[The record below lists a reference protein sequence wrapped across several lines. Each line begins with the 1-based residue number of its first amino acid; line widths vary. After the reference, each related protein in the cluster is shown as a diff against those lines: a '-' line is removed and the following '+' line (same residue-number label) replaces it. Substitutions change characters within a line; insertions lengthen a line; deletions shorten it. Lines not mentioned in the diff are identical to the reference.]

1 MGNAGAGMETRSR
14 VLASWRFNLRGQFG
28 AVAVCL
34 VLAALVWFAAV
45 GTTNAARVDDLVRMI
60 ELGRPHSVLSFV
72 ERWWLGTSDAGW
84 VSLAIAALQICC
96 IVLCAGFAWAL
107 TRSVALGAA
116 VGALALVSPF
126 PEQWLGTPSGLA
138 DGVTV
143 TALLVV
149 FGTLLLGGDSRLRN
163 AAAFAAVL
171 VSGWPLAPL
180 AAVAIVL
187 RNSAGWWL
195 VVAGVS
201 ALGVRAALGYPLW
214 ALGGHAT
221 LFGPYVVVALRGLVL
236 CAAAIP
242 AIIYAV
248 RGPAARWIRRGTRAQ
263 RALLLAALVL
273 VLTAGFLAS
282 APAACFCAE
291 AGILLVAMSVAA
303 PRAGIASVRNACLVV
318 SAVFVVVSVTVRM
331 QPAAADNSPSVAQ
344 DRATLRAIAGAPAIV
359 LVDHGDTLYRA
370 RYSKDVLA
378 FLAGHALDVRY
389 EKQPPSVVAGPVIE
403 AGPSGLQRI
412 DESLRAMLAFEGSR
426 AHVVDDI
433 AARSRDGRINDRTPQ
448 GTPSGLG
455 VVPSMTL
462 PGPHGAIG
470 SIVVLSTFTYTFDRV
485 RVRPGQ
491 RLVYLVAKALPTG
504 TAAGATVTIDV
515 PGRSPLTVQDEVAPA
530 PPWGSLRWEYRSVV
544 LPVAAPSFVNIRF
557 AASSPSGRNIGDWV
571 AYGAPAIVGE

>member
-1 MGNAGAGMETRSR
+1 METRSP
-14 VLASWRFNLRGQFG
+14 VLDSWRLNLRGQLG

-45 GTTNAARVDDLVRMI
+45 GTTTAVRVDDLVRMI

-72 ERWWLGTSDAGW
+72 ERWWLGNSGAVW
-84 VSLAIAALQICC
+84 VSPAIAALQICC
-96 IVLCAGFAWAL
+96 IVLTAGFAWAL
-107 TRSVALGAA
+107 TRSLALAAA
-116 VGALALVSPF
+116 VGILALVSPF
-126 PEQWLGTPSGLA
+126 PERWFGTPSGLA

-149 FGTLLLGGDSRLRN
+149 FGTLLLTGGDSRLRN

-171 VSGWPLAPL
+171 VSGWAFAPL
-180 AAVAIVL
+180 IAIAIVL
-187 RNSAGWWL
+187 RNSAALWL
-195 VVAGVS
+195 LVAGVA
-201 ALGVRAALGYPLW
+201 ALVVRAGTGYPLW

-221 LFGPYVVVALRGLVL
+221 LAGPYVVVALRASVV

-242 AIIYAV
+242 AIIYAAT
-248 RGPAARWIRRGTRAQ
+248 GPAAKWIRRGTRPQ
-263 RALLLAALVL
+263 RALVLAAVVL

-282 APAACFCAE
+282 APAACFSAE
-291 AGILLVAMSVAA
+291 AAIVLVGSSVAA
-303 PRAGIASVRNACLVV
+303 RRAGVASVRNAWLAA
-318 SAVFVVVSVTVRM
+318 SAALFVLSCIARV
-331 QPAAADNSPSVAQ
+331 QPAPVDESPSVAD
-344 DRATLRAIAGAPAIV
+344 DRATLRTIASAPSIV
-359 LVDHGDTLYRA
+359 LVDRGDPISRA

-378 FLAGHALDVRY
+378 FLAGRPVDVHY
-389 EKQPPSVVAGPVIE
+389 QPQPPFVVAQPVLE
-403 AGPSGLQRI
+403 AGPRGLQRI
-412 DESLRAMLAFEGSR
+412 DESLRSVLAFEGSR
-426 AHVVDDI
+426 THVVDDI
-433 AARSRDGRINDRTPQ
+433 GARSQDGRINDRSPQ

-470 SIVVLSTFTYTFDRV
+470 SIVVLSRFTYTFERV

-504 TAAGATVTIDV
+504 SAAEATVTIDI

-530 PPWGSLRWEYRSVV
+530 PAWGSLRWEYRSVV
-544 LPVAAPSFVNIRF
+544 LPVKVPSFVTIRF

-571 AYGAPAIVGE
+571 AYGAPAIVGG